1 MIIKEAGFSKTI
13 LNRFDLLG
21 NDEKALS
28 KAFAFLIASE
38 HEALFDFLRYLGIKI
53 RYTKENF
60 KNISI
65 ATEYKRNEGRID
77 IEIKHSNWFQIFI
90 ESKVRKNKVIQ
101 QRTQYLMSFVPNIPE
116 KFLCFITQERDHNK
130 QKAEGITIHYL
141 GWEDIN
147 LMFDSKY
154 WLTKPLMKEY
164 LSFSIKNYNM
174 KYQKEILIQDLSEP
188 NEIKRFKDYN
198 VYRRPETLGSP
209 LYFAPHFTNYANQEE
224 GVGIPY
230 LSKILGILTL
240 KASDIENFETDL
252 KNFTDNASLVND
264 WIEGVKL
271 GNDSEILTYFFLD
284 KPLRLNKNLQK
295 DGGRNQG
302 RGKDWIAA

>member
-90 ESKVRKNKVIQ
+90 ESKVKKNKVIK
-101 QRTQYLMSFVPNIPE
+101 TKNSIFNAFVQNIE

-130 QKAEGITIHYL
+130 QIAKVLSIHYL

-147 LMFDSKY
+147 LMFDTKY
-154 WLTKPLMKEY
+154 WQTKPLMKEY
-164 LSFSIKNYNM
+164 LTFFN
-174 KYQKEILIQDLSEP
+174 KEL
-188 NEIKRFKDYN
+188 
-198 VYRRPETLGSP
+198 
-209 LYFAPHFTNYANQEE
+209 
-224 GVGIPY
+224 
-230 LSKILGILTL
+230 
-240 KASDIENFETDL
+240 
-252 KNFTDNASLVND
+252 
-264 WIEGVKL
+264 
-271 GNDSEILTYFFLD
+271 
-284 KPLRLNKNLQK
+284 
-295 DGGRNQG
+295 
-302 RGKDWIAA
+302 